1 MELDIVILSLG
12 LCVGSFL
19 NVCITRIPKKESLIW
34 PGSYCASCNRKIEWR
49 HKIPVI
55 SYFVLKAKCYGCHDK
70 ISLQYPLVEILASVV
85 FLVLY
90 SKYGLSHEYF
100 VYLSLA
106 CILIVIAGIDVK
118 TLQIPNILLVFGFIV
133 WTGFKLS
140 NQSNFLDGL
149 MGALAGSGIIMLF
162 AFLGKLIFRRD
173 AMGGGD
179 LKLAALI
186 GLFLGAEGIFKTF
199 VWATWLGGGVGIVGL
214 LLGYFSRNSKLPFA
228 LFLALGTFFYIILPE
243 VYFFFSTD

>member
-1 MELDIVILSLG
+1 MELDIIILSLG

-19 NVCITRIPKKESLIW
+19 NVCITRIPNKESLIW
-34 PGSYCASCNRKIEWR
+34 PGSYCDSCKQEIEWR

-118 TLQIPNILLVFGFIV
+118 TLQIPNILIIFGFIV
-133 WTGFKLS
+133 WIGFKLS
-140 NQSNFLDGL
+140 NQSNLLDGL

-186 GLFLGAEGIFKTF
+186 GLFLGVQGVLNTLF
-199 VWATWLGGGVGIVGL
+199 WAIWLGGGVGIVGL
-214 LLGYFSRNSKLPFA
+214 LLGFLNRNSKLPFG
-228 LFLALGTFFYIILPE
+228 LLLAIATFIYLM
-243 VYFFFSTD
+243 VDWRQMSL